1 MSYVNRRGRGRGGG
15 GERNQSYNSNRR
27 TETNRQ
33 GFVEDFVNFRFK
45 KVILQFGKFFIP
57 NNSKLSMKRGRNEN
71 SKPGF

>member
-33 GFVEDFVNFRFK
+33 GFVEVFVNFHFK
-45 KVILQFGKFFIP
+45 KVVLQLGWVF
-57 NNSKLSMKRGRNEN
+57 LSQIIQN
-71 SKPGF
+71 

>member
-33 GFVEDFVNFRFK
+33 GFVEDFVNFRK
-45 KVILQFGKFFIP
+45 NLD
-57 NNSKLSMKRGRNEN
+57 L
-71 SKPGF
+71 